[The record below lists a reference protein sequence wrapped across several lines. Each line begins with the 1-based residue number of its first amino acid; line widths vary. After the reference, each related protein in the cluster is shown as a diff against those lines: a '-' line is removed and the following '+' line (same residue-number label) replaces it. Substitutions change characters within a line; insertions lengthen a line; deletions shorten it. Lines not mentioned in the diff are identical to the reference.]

1 MIIKDFFRAFTAGH
15 ELANAVTWKNR
26 QVLVAQLTILGSAVL
41 GILSVFGYRIDLNAE
56 DITLLAS
63 AVGVLVG
70 LFNGTAMVVSTTRIG
85 LPSRPDHGS
94 EARSDDSPTD
104 PRNLGEAYAGSD
116 SNDADVFGTGY
127 RG

>member
-41 GILSVFGYRIDLNAE
+41 GILAVFGYRIDLTGE
-56 DITLLAS
+56 DIALLAS
-63 AVGVLVG
+63 GIGVLVG
-70 LFNGTAMVVSTTRIG
+70 MFNGTATVVSTSRIG
-85 LPSRPDHGS
+85 LPSQANGGS
-94 EARSDDSPTD
+94 ETGSDEYLDDSGDVP
-104 PRNLGEAYAGSD
+104 AVFKGSSHD
-116 SNDADVFGTGY
+116 DADVFGTGN